1 MGDFLTQQ
9 IDFPVYTLW
18 RCSHTCKE
26 TNDMTDDST
35 LTRRRTLTLT
45 GGALVIGLAGCVGAP
60 STNEQTSEPAD
71 DDHVDEEPH
80 DDSDGEAGDH
90 DDDGHDEAVGAPVDA
105 AEVRMVTTDT
115 GTHFE
120 PHVVRVNVG
129 GTVTFVNE
137 SGTHSATAYHP
148 EFDQPQLVPDGS
160 AAWDS
165 GILTDAGATFEH
177 TFETEGI
184 YHYYCIPHET
194 VGMIGSIIVGAP
206 DPHEEIAVEEPPAD
220 KPERVREKLEEL
232 NGMVRTALGDDH

>member
-9 IDFPVYTLW
+9 IDSPVYTLW

-45 GGALVIGLAGCVGAP
+45 GGALVIGLAGCVGTP

-71 DDHVDEEPH
+71 DDH
-80 DDSDGEAGDH
+80 DDDH
-90 DDDGHDEAVGAPVDA
+90 DVAIGAPEDA
-105 AEVRMVTTDT
+105 AEVRMVTNDT

-137 SGTHSATAYHP
+137 SGSHSTTAYHP
-148 EFDQPQLVPDGS
+148 DNGQPQLVPDGS

-194 VGMIGSIIVGAP
+194 VGMIGSIIVGEP
-206 DPHEEIAVEEPPAD
+206 DPHDEIAVEEPPAD